1 MPVFAF
7 PASLSAR
14 TWAKHGV
21 EADVTGG
28 ETWAVHGGAIILCSS
43 SIQKFTTVSSA
54 DIRATLT
61 ISVVIQF
68 NKLFF
73 KKVFIY
79 F

>member
-28 ETWAVHGGAIILCSS
+28 ETWAVHGGAHCGYVGKCCILYNP
-43 SIQKFTTVSSA
+43 
-54 DIRATLT
+54 L
-61 ISVVIQF
+61 
-68 NKLFF
+68 LF
-73 KKVFIY
+73 INPEIHNS
-79 F
+79 